1 MTIPGFGADALL
13 SLLVVAL
20 ALAVYSRL
28 RTITI
33 DGIYPPTGTRR
44 SIDGAMVHFVD
55 IPADRPDAPVLVLI
69 HGASGNLRDP
79 MLALRARLQ
88 GHYRLVLVDRP
99 GHGWSAR
106 AGRGD
111 AVPAVQAGRIATL
124 MSDLGIGR
132 AIVLGHSWGGS
143 VAAAFAVHHPER
155 TAGLVFL
162 APATHP
168 WEGGV
173 TWYYRLAAMPV
184 IGRIFCEVLVLPV
197 GKLVR
202 DRGIRSVFSP
212 AEPPE
217 DYAEDA
223 HIDLSLRPSTFRANA
238 EDIADLWSYVTELSP
253 RYREISAPTAIVA
266 DDADKIVY
274 THIHSVGL
282 ERDIPGARLIRVD
295 GAGHMPHHTRTETVV
310 AAIDEVAARAEAPAE
325 TVA

>member
-1 MTIPGFGADALL
+1 MTTPGFGADVLL

-28 RTITI
+28 RAITI

-44 SIDGAMVHFVD
+44 AVDGTAVHFVD
-55 IPADRPDAPVLVLI
+55 VPADRPDAPVLVLI

-88 GHYRLVLVDRP
+88 GRYRLLLVDRP

-111 AVPAVQAGRIATL
+111 AAPTAQAGRIAGL
-124 MSDLGIGR
+124 MSELGIGR

-143 VAAAFAVHHPER
+143 VAAAFAVHHPEK

-184 IGRIFCEVLVLPV
+184 IGRIFCEVLVLPIA
-197 GKLVR
+197 KLAR

-212 AEPPE
+212 AEPPD

-223 HIDLSLRPSTFRANA
+223 HIDLSLRPATFRANA
-238 EDIADLWSYVTELSP
+238 EDIAGLIGHVTALSP
-253 RYREISAPTAIVA
+253 RYREISAPTAIIA
-266 DDADKIVY
+266 DDADRIVY

-282 ERDIPGARLIRVD
+282 ERDIAGARLIRVAD
-295 GAGHMPHHTRTETVV
+295 AGHMPHHTRTDTVV
-310 AAIDEVAARAEAPAE
+310 AAIDEVAARGEEPAE